1 MNYTHAVKIQERG
14 KLMLSQLSK
23 MKNIFF
29 VFLGNTIYA
38 LGITMFILPNQMI
51 MGGTTG
57 LALSFHHYFQIP
69 ISVFVLSFNAVM
81 FIVGAFILGKR
92 FALTT
97 LISTFYYP
105 IILGVFQKIPILEQ
119 VTNDRMLSTICG
131 GIMIGFA
138 IGIVI
143 RAGAS
148 TGGMD
153 IPPLV
158 LNKKFGLPVSAMLY
172 IFDFTILILQML
184 FSDSEQIVYG
194 ILLVLIYSVV
204 LDKILFMGTAQ
215 TQVKIIS
222 EKYEEINREILKR
235 LDRGTTFIHAQTG
248 YMQNEQP
255 IILTVI
261 SNRELV
267 KLNQLVMEEDP
278 KAFMVISHVNEVRG
292 RGFSAKK
299 IYR

>member
-1 MNYTHAVKIQERG
+1 
-14 KLMLSQLSK
+14 
-23 MKNIFF
+23 
-29 VFLGNTIYA
+29 
-38 LGITMFILPNQMI
+38 
-51 MGGTTG
+51 
-57 LALSFHHYFQIP
+57 
-69 ISVFVLSFNAVM
+69 
-81 FIVGAFILGKR
+81 
-92 FALTT
+92 
-97 LISTFYYP
+97 
-105 IILGVFQKIPILEQ
+105 
-119 VTNDRMLSTICG
+119 
-131 GIMIGFA
+131 
-138 IGIVI
+138 
-143 RAGAS
+143 
-148 TGGMD
+148 MD

-172 IFDFTILILQML
+172 VFDFTILILQML

-204 LDKILFMGTAQ
+204 LDKILFMGTSQ

-299 IYR
+299 IYK

>member
-1 MNYTHAVKIQERG
+1 
-14 KLMLSQLSK
+14 MLSQLSK

-51 MGGTTG
+51 TGGTTG

-92 FALTT
+92 FAFTT

>member
-1 MNYTHAVKIQERG
+1 
-14 KLMLSQLSK
+14 MLSQLSK
-23 MKNIFF
+23 MKNVFF

-38 LGITMFILPNQMI
+38 LAITIFILPNQMI
-51 MGGTTG
+51 TGGTTG

-69 ISVFVLSFNAVM
+69 ISTFVFCFNAVM
-81 FIVGAFILGKR
+81 FILGAFILGKR
-92 FALTT
+92 FAITT

-105 IILGVFQKIPILEQ
+105 LILGVFQKIPILEQ
-119 VTNDRMLSTICG
+119 VTSDRMLSTICG

-172 IFDFTILILQML
+172 VFDFTILILQML

-222 EKYEEINREILKR
+222 CKYEEINREILKR

-299 IYR
+299 IYK